1 MAAEPPATWSPAQR
15 RLHWI
20 LAGLVASTALIGLAM
35 VAVPFEA
42 LFAKFL
48 LYQAHKSLGLIVC
61 ACAAAQLML
70 HLSRGRPPPDP
81 SLPRLQQRA
90 AATVHRLLFA
100 LLLLVPVSG
109 WLAASAAP
117 AAIPTLLFGLLPVPH
132 MLTPSEA
139 LYGVLRPLHLALVT
153 ALGVLALGHAAAAL
167 LHHWQGLP
175 VLRRMWRG

>member
-15 RLHWI
+15 RLHWS
-20 LAGLVASTALIGLAM
+20 LAGLVAATALVGLAM

-42 LFAKFL
+42 LLAKFL
-48 LYQAHKSLGLIVC
+48 LYQAHKSLGLVVC
-61 ACAAAQLML
+61 ACAAAQLLL

-81 SLPRLQQRA
+81 SLPRPQRRA
-90 AATVHRLLFA
+90 AAAVQRLLFA

-117 AAIPTLLFGLLPVPH
+117 AAIPTLLFGLVPVPH
-132 MLTPSEA
+132 VLTPSEA
-139 LYGVLRPLHLALVT
+139 LYGVLRPVHLALVT
-153 ALGVLALGHAAAAL
+153 ALAVLVLGHAAAAL
-167 LHHWQGLP
+167 LHHRQGRP